1 VIAAL
6 KPHGKVSIWTSTS
19 QGTPD
24 DAAAE
29 TQRLRDRGVDGVI
42 DLGPPLSTKEQVLKR
57 ALDVWESD
65 PVRGARDVAQ
75 TGVDIAESGL
85 QTAGDIAGAGVDIA
99 REGASHLPVVG
110 GWFD

>member
-1 VIAAL
+1 
-6 KPHGKVSIWTSTS
+6 
-19 QGTPD
+19 
-24 DAAAE
+24 
-29 TQRLRDRGVDGVI
+29 VI